1 MTSPPPDGASS
12 NALQSCS
19 TLGPLDF
26 QRGTLRLMS
35 GNLKVKLRDG
45 IMRCKVAAYDTDPT
59 LFLLF
64 LLSFCYFTLE
74 VIIVILTENNVCSGS
89 QLVKAREI
97 HNLST
102 IFVVLLILELNH
114 IKQNLINNP
123 KTHFEPH

>member
-45 IMRCKVAAYDTDPT
+45 IMRCNFAARHMIPIPPFFCSFFF
-59 LFLLF
+59 LFAILLLR
-64 LLSFCYFTLE
+64 LLL
-74 VIIVILTENNVCSGS
+74 
-89 QLVKAREI
+89 
-97 HNLST
+97 
-102 IFVVLLILELNH
+102 
-114 IKQNLINNP
+114 
-123 KTHFEPH
+123 